1 MVEPVEHQ
9 IQASEKRGLSLFFPL
24 RVLSLI
30 SNQTVMGA
38 SKVVMEFC
46 SQASHVGIEC
56 TPVCLVR
63 GAALRQAQGGPE
75 RFGLARHPEP
85 VEGQGRGTGG
95 TSEYAEALQD
105 AGIRCERVV
114 ERGRFDPRGLM
125 QLAALIRKYRPD
137 VIEAHGH
144 REAFYLL
151 ALQRLMSFKLVGYFH
166 GWTEASC
173 WTRESS
179 QLSSLVWR
187 RCPVVITVCR
197 NFKERLRRQG
207 VPESRI
213 HVFYNGIDP
222 DLNLAMPASA
232 DARRELNV
240 PPGIPLMVVIGRLS
254 GEKGQANFLRAFAH
268 VAERRSD
275 VKAVIVG
282 EGPDRPGLVDL
293 ARELRLDSRVVFTG
307 YQRDVRRYYESA
319 DLLVVPSKSEGIPNV
334 VLEAML
340 FGVPVVST
348 RVGGIPEIIRDRWNG
363 LLVPPENPAALAG
376 AIVEVITDKALAG
389 RLARTARE
397 ETLPKFTTLERCAKI
412 ADFYRKITS

>member
-1 MVEPVEHQ
+1 MVEPVGHQ
-9 IQASEKRGLSLFFPL
+9 AQASSPAEKCGLSLFFPI

-63 GAALRQAQGGPE
+63 GA
-75 RFGLARHPEP
+75 
-85 VEGQGRGTGG
+85 GG
-95 TSEYAEALQD
+95 TSEYAEALQE

-151 ALQRLMSFKLVGYFH
+151 ALQRLMRFKLVGYFH

-173 WTRESS
+173 WTREGSV
-179 QLSSLVWR
+179 LSAMIWR
-187 RCPVVITVCR
+187 RSPLIITVCQD
-197 NFKERLRRQG
+197 FKRRLCRLG
-207 VPESRI
+207 VSASRV
-213 HVFYNGIDP
+213 HVFHNGIDP

-240 PPGIPLMVVIGRLS
+240 PPGIPLMAVIGRLS
-254 GEKGQANFLRAFAH
+254 GEKGQANFLRAFAR

-282 EGPDRPGLVDL
+282 EGPDHPRLVDL

-307 YQRDVRRYYESA
+307 YQRDVRRYYEAA

-363 LLVPPENPAALAG
+363 VLVPPEDPPELAR
-376 AIVEVITDKALAG
+376 AIVEVITDKALAR

-397 ETLPKFTTLERCAKI
+397 ETLPGFTTLERCAKI